1 MRAFAI
7 AALVAAS
14 LACDGGPTS
23 PSASSSFDVDCAD
36 HLATTPDAWSREAV
50 GWTVRFRNTCDF
62 RIVILVAARRFRNG
76 QPIPDFWLKGVLSAP
91 QGECALH
98 FRSESECQVSDYGCS
113 PDNDYQLAVSYRA
126 CRAEHESGCEYP
138 DPPTRLSG

>member
-1 MRAFAI
+1 MRGFVLAT
-7 AALVAAS
+7 LVAAC
-14 LACDGGPTS
+14 LACDGGPTR
-23 PSASSSFDVDCAD
+23 PSASHFYVDCVD
-36 HLATTPDAWSREAV
+36 HVATIPDEWSRHAV
-50 GWTVRFRNTCDF
+50 GWTVSFRNTCDY
-62 RIVILVAARRFRNG
+62 RVVINVAARRFRNG
-76 QPIPDFWLKGVLSAP
+76 QPIPDFWLEGVLSAP
-91 QGECALH
+91 HGECALH